1 MPAGGSK
8 ICAGSENSSTIVF
21 TRGVMELRNHPFM
34 RRHGI
39 ANWPPVWTQ
48 AKKQNNKAM
57 RGEFGVLRYVHWY
70 RAGSNKCYLVM
81 EYNKEHYVGA
91 LLFDDATFC
100 RQIATIL
107 QAHIGEAISDIGT
120 LDLSSTL

>member
-1 MPAGGSK
+1 
-8 ICAGSENSSTIVF
+8 
-21 TRGVMELRNHPFM
+21 MELRNHPFM

-48 AKKQNNKAM
+48 AKKENNKSI
-57 RGEFGVLRYVHWY
+57 RGEHGVLRYVH
-70 RAGSNKCYLVM
+70 RNSAGSNKCYLVM

-91 LLFDDATFC
+91 LIFDSATFC

-107 QAHIGEAISDIGT
+107 QAHIGEAISDIGS